1 MEDKLDITT
10 LMEFLEWSGADLYFK
25 NVPFLT
31 DRHNLTINKIDKVKL
46 IKWVQDFNHK
56 QGLISDEQETAD
68 PIR

>member
-46 IKWVQDFNHK
+46 INWVQDFNHK